1 MRRVMHGDVV
11 SVARVL
17 LTCAAPLRPQMCR
30 RMIEQSHAAHRFFK
44 RFGRAHPLWGDGSL
58 MALAHR
64 QKMRPEP
71 GFANSEYCTCVEL
84 VLSELVTWRSDRQI
98 NRARN

>member
-1 MRRVMHGDVV
+1 
-11 SVARVL
+11 
-17 LTCAAPLRPQMCR
+17 
-30 RMIEQSHAAHRFFK
+30 MIEQSHAAHRFFK

-64 QKMRPEP
+64 HQMRPEP

-98 NRARN
+98 SRAHN